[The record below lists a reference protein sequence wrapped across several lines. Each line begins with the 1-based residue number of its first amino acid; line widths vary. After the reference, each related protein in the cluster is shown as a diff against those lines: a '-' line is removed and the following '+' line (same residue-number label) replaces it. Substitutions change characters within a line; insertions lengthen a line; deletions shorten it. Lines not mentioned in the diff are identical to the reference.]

1 MTVVKHENLKKTNK
15 LSASAQG
22 LSVSPFSLI
31 FYQYALSSLTRMFFE
46 IRLII
51 LYDEIC
57 LIKES

>member
-31 FYQYALSSLTRMFFE
+31 FYQYALNSLNIF
-46 IRLII
+46 
-51 LYDEIC
+51 
-57 LIKES
+57 